1 MFTVINALISTL
13 FYIHHVVRP
22 DVFIELLK
30 YPEVFF
36 IRDVRKHDNSSE
48 VFNDSLLFEGFWMIR
63 SSMFNHLCLF
73 FFVTDYS

>member
-1 MFTVINALISTL
+1 MP
-13 FYIHHVVRP
+13 HQVRP

-48 VFNDSLLFEGFWMIR
+48 VFNDSLLFDGFWMIR
-63 SSMFNHLCLF
+63 SSMFNYCVYF
-73 FFVTDYS
+73 TDYS